1 MGLTLQN
8 NGFSTPDRLKTICDY
23 EYVERSSHMKLVS
36 KLIQQ
41 FVRNNIRNP
50 KYRWALI
57 VGSLLYLVSP
67 LDFAPDFMPVLGW
80 LDDGM
85 VITLLA
91 SELSQFLIERRNAGK
106 GETVTA
112 SAQTVDT
119 TVLG

>member
-1 MGLTLQN
+1 
-8 NGFSTPDRLKTICDY
+8 
-23 EYVERSSHMKLVS
+23 MKFVI

-91 SELSQFLIERRNAGK
+91 SELSQFLVERRNAGK
-106 GETVTA
+106 SETA
-112 SAQTVDT
+112 SAQTADT
-119 TVLG
+119 TAVG

>member
-1 MGLTLQN
+1 
-8 NGFSTPDRLKTICDY
+8 
-23 EYVERSSHMKLVS
+23 MKLVS